1 MTNPHVPDWVL
12 WLPPL
17 NASLNGLATVLLLLG
32 WLLIR
37 RGQRDAHKRAM
48 LTAFAVSAVFLACYL
63 VYHAALQHYTGSGSK
78 KFEGVGLIRPV
89 YYSILISHVFLAFFV
104 AVLVPVTLWKGLKA
118 EKAEK
123 LGLPSIWEKHRKIA
137 KITFPLWLYVSVTG
151 VVIYFLAYHWP
162 SS

>member
-1 MTNPHVPDWVL
+1 MAPDWVT
-12 WLPPL
+12 WLPVV
-17 NASLNGLATVLLLLG
+17 NASLNGLATLLLLRG
-32 WLLIR
+32 WRQIR
-37 RGQRDAHKRAM
+37 TGQRVAHRKTM
-48 LTAFAVSAVFLACYL
+48 LTTFAVSAVFLACYL

-118 EKAEK
+118 EQAEK
-123 LGLPSIWEKHRKIA
+123 LGQPSIWARHRKIA
-137 KITFPLWLYVSVTG
+137 KVTFPLWLYVSVTG

>member
-1 MTNPHVPDWVL
+1 MAPDWVT
-12 WLPPL
+12 WLPAV
-17 NASLNGLATVLLLLG
+17 NASLNGVATLLLLRG
-32 WLLIR
+32 WQQIR
-37 RGQRDAHKRAM
+37 AGQRDAHRKTM
-48 LTAFAVSAVFLACYL
+48 LTAFAVSAAFLTCYL

-78 KFEGVGLIRPV
+78 KFEAVGLIRPV

-123 LGLPSIWEKHRKIA
+123 LGQPSIWAKHRKIA
-137 KITFPLWLYVSVTG
+137 KVTFPLWLYVSVTG

>member
-1 MTNPHVPDWVL
+1 MAPDWVT
-12 WLPPL
+12 WLPVM
-17 NASLNGLATVLLLLG
+17 NASLNGLSTLLLLRG
-32 WLLIR
+32 WRQIR
-37 RGQRDAHKRAM
+37 TGQRNAHRTTM

-78 KFEGVGLIRPV
+78 KFEGLGLIRPV

-104 AVLVPVTLWKGLKA
+104 AVLAPLTIWKGLTADKA
-118 EKAEK
+118 ER
-123 LGLPSIWEKHRKIA
+123 LGQPANWAGHRQVA
-137 KITFPLWLYVSVTG
+137 KVTFPIWVYVSVTG

>member
-1 MTNPHVPDWVL
+1 MMNSPVPDWVMC
-12 WLPPL
+12 LPPL
-17 NASLNGLATVLLLLG
+17 NASLNGLATILLLLG
-32 WLLIR
+32 WWKIR
-37 RGQRDAHKRAM
+37 GGQRDAHRKTM
-48 LTAFAVSAVFLACYL
+48 VSAFVVSAVFLACYL

-118 EKAEK
+118 ENAER
-123 LGLPSIWEKHRKIA
+123 LGQPSTWAKHRKIA
-137 KITFPLWLYVSVTG
+137 KVTFPLWLYVSVTG

>member
-1 MTNPHVPDWVL
+1 MAPDWVT
-12 WLPPL
+12 WLPVV
-17 NASLNGLATVLLLLG
+17 NASLNGLATLLLLRG
-32 WLLIR
+32 WRQIKT
-37 RGQRDAHKRAM
+37 GQRDAHRKTM
-48 LTAFAVSAVFLACYL
+48 LTTFAVSAVFLACYL

-118 EKAEK
+118 EKADR
-123 LGLPSIWEKHRKIA
+123 LGQPPTWAVHRKFS
-137 KITFPLWLYVSVTG
+137 KVTFPLWLYVSVTG

-162 SS
+162 NS